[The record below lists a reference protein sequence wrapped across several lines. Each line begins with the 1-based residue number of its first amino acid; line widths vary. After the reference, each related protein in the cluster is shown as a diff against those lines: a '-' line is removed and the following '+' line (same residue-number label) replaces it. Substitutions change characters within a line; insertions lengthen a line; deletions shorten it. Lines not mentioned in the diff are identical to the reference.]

1 MLQIQGL
8 PSRPTLLN
16 QPKNRIS
23 RMSRQMVPNSTMKT
37 YQVKSETIDDRI
49 SWLEAEIN
57 DGKRSERVR
66 QIASGI
72 LTEKNSDGD
81 WNIKER
87 DWNAEIAGAYNYV
100 RQNVRYTR
108 DIHDVELF
116 QKADRTLDLKIGDC
130 DDIAILLGSIL
141 GNIGYP
147 VIIRIIATDGQA
159 FHHVYLRAGVPP
171 HDPTEYISLDASQ
184 DERPGWEVG
193 GITDKQ
199 DYLVST
205 F

>member
-1 MLQIQGL
+1 
-8 PSRPTLLN
+8 
-16 QPKNRIS
+16 
-23 RMSRQMVPNSTMKT
+23 MVPKSTMKT

-49 SWLEAEIN
+49 SYLEAEIN
-57 DGKRSERVR
+57 DGKRSDRVR
-66 QIASGI
+66 QIASSI
-72 LTEKNSDGD
+72 LTGKNSEGD

-87 DWNAEIAGAYNYV
+87 DWNAEIAGAYDYV
-100 RQNVRYTR
+100 RENVRYTR

-147 VIIRIIATDGQA
+147 VIIRVIATDGQD
-159 FHHVYLRAGVPP
+159 FHHVYLLAGVPP
-171 HDPTEYISLDASQ
+171 HSPTEFIALDASQ
-184 DERPGWEVG
+184 DERPGWEVA
-193 GITDKQ
+193 GITNKQ
-199 DYLVST
+199 DYEVST

>member
-1 MLQIQGL
+1 MQIQGL
-8 PSRPTLLN
+8 SS
-16 QPKNRIS
+16 QPKLLKDPKSRIS

-57 DGKRSERVR
+57 AGKRSERVR
-66 QIASGI
+66 QIASEI
-72 LTEKNSDGD
+72 LTAKNEEGD
-81 WNIKER
+81 WQVEER

-100 RQNVRYTR
+100 RANVRYTR

-116 QKADRTLDLKIGDC
+116 QKADRTLDLKMGDC

-147 VIIRIIATDGQA
+147 IIIRVIATNGQS
-159 FHHVYLRAGVPP
+159 FHHVYLMAGVPP
-171 HDPTEYISLDASQ
+171 HDPTKYIPLDASQ
-184 DERPGWEVG
+184 DQAPGWEVA
-193 GITDKQ
+193 GITSKQ